1 MIEFKGKVTSKNAI
15 KSQGRM
21 LKTFLIICAA
31 IAMLFM
37 LVLLGAHWFFRTL
50 ILAMIPTIIIVF
62 IIIPN
67 KYMAFL
73 PERLFIDTEE
83 RTIVSQVNGQRETFK
98 MLDAV
103 TKVEDHGDYYA
114 FYFNNRISGLGF
126 VAQKDLITQGTIEE
140 FEYIFEEVLVRVP
153 SK

>member
-15 KSQGRM
+15 KTQVRM
-21 LKTFLIICAA
+21 LKTLLIICFA

-37 LVLLGAHWFFRTL
+37 LVLLGAHWFFRTI
-50 ILAMIPTIIIVF
+50 ILGMIPIIIVVF
-62 IIIPN
+62 VIIPN
-67 KYMAFL
+67 KYVAFL
-73 PERLFIDTEE
+73 PERLFIDTDEG
-83 RTIVSQVNGQRETFK
+83 TIVSQIAGMGETFK
-98 MLDAV
+98 ILDDV

-140 FEYIFEEVLVRVP
+140 FEEIFEEVLVRVN
-153 SK
+153 